1 MLQDLVNILQPG
13 LDADLDAIMKKLKG
27 TFGVGNWSNT
37 TKAPGKAAPEITG
50 LISLGPGMLTVSPG
64 CCSESGLV
72 A

>member
-1 MLQDLVNILQPG
+1 
-13 LDADLDAIMKKLKG
+13 MKKLKG